1 MRRDYSLYF
10 FGFGLVFIV
19 IQMLI
24 IGFGY
29 LNPDQLSNFEQ
40 FAIVEEMTFKTI
52 VSDIWSGV
60 TGTLLLMVLFVRRM
74 LKGPEAMLV
83 LVGVMLWVI
92 QILNLRTPEM
102 GLTDLALEYL
112 MGVIGIVLTSISALY
127 DTYIIKSTEGNSD
140 DK

>member
-127 DTYIIKSTEGNSD
+127 DTYIIKSTEGNSY

>member
-74 LKGPEAMLV
+74 L
-83 LVGVMLWVI
+83 
-92 QILNLRTPEM
+92 
-102 GLTDLALEYL
+102 
-112 MGVIGIVLTSISALY
+112 
-127 DTYIIKSTEGNSD
+127 
-140 DK
+140 